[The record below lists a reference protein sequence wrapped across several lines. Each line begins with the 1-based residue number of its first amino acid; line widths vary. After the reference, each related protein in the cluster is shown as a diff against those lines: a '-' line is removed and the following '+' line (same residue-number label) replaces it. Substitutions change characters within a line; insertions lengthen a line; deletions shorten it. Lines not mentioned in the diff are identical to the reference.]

1 MQGRYPKACIATELA
16 RLGLTEAMLSVYFG
30 WTDDSTMPSVYIHL
44 SQSDV
49 VKRYYR
55 MYGKD
60 EAGEE
65 APSMLEE
72 NEPCHHC
79 GIRNPTGYI
88 TCLSC
93 HMPIGNT
100 NVELRQ
106 NKQHTVNMLNFIA
119 QDGKLSRKLL

>member
-1 MQGRYPKACIATELA
+1 
-16 RLGLTEAMLSVYFG
+16 
-30 WTDDSTMPSVYIHL
+30 MPSVYIHF

-65 APSMLEE
+65 VPSRLEE
-72 NEPCHHC
+72 NEPCYHC

-88 TCLSC
+88 TCFSC

-106 NKQHTVNMLNFIA
+106 KKQHTVNMLNFIA
-119 QDGKLSRKLL
+119 QDNELSRKLLLLIEEASKKQGSIHQGDENYHIQFKC